1 MIGSNDNDIYE
12 RSCSPDS
19 IGRYLVYTRGYGA
32 ARGNP
37 DHLILLMARE
47 PLPRAL
53 VQASVPLQYFNL
65 TG

>member
-1 MIGSNDNDIYE
+1 MIGSNDNYIHQRRYF
-12 RSCSPDS
+12 PDS

-37 DHLILLMARE
+37 DHLILLKARE

-53 VQASVPLQYFNL
+53 VKASVPLHFFNL